1 MMNYLTSFHSLQ
13 LTNFFVN
20 RLLDIRQNNTELKYV
35 KSFSIYLS
43 ISVYFLQT
51 VTFQCL
57 LITDG
62 QSTFT
67 VFNYIDVD
75 LKPIQNKNI
84 TIGFQYKD
92 SFEKNSF
99 SQKNVAFK
107 MSNVPGN
114 RGIYMYIFFYHVH
127 VPEFLFNPIHFTL
140 CCTT

>member
-1 MMNYLTSFHSLQ
+1 M
-13 LTNFFVN
+13 
-20 RLLDIRQNNTELKYV
+20 
-35 KSFSIYLS
+35 
-43 ISVYFLQT
+43 YFLQT

-75 LKPIQNKNI
+75 LKPIRNKKI

-114 RGIYMYIFFYHVH
+114 RGKYI
-127 VPEFLFNPIHFTL
+127 LL
-140 CCTT
+140 SCTCTYT

>member
-1 MMNYLTSFHSLQ
+1 M
-13 LTNFFVN
+13 
-20 RLLDIRQNNTELKYV
+20 
-35 KSFSIYLS
+35 
-43 ISVYFLQT
+43 YFLQT

-75 LKPIQNKNI
+75 LKPIQNKKI

-99 SQKNVAFK
+99 SHKNAAFK
-107 MSNVPGN
+107 MSNIPGN
-114 RGIYMYIFFYHVH
+114 RGKNI
-127 VPEFLFNPIHFTL
+127 LL
-140 CCTT
+140 SCTCT